1 MPCIKGVCAR
11 LCPGLHPGC
20 LPRLIISLS
29 DCLTVCSVCMCGFGR
44 GMDGRSTQASPSLRE
59 KLSGYTMAHTS
70 AGTREAAG
78 KRTMDSKWTHLGMT
92 GALGATGT
100 GLKHGA
106 RFGERRASGLISSQR
121 PLANLTLKLTP
132 RGISSKRVQ
141 SWDRSCLDTLGAK
154 GQRSTQLTAS
164 WNGPSE
170 SNSCREKAAG
180 WPRPS
185 LRKVRARQERQV

>member
-1 MPCIKGVCAR
+1 MAEALKLHRACEKSSQAIPWLIPRPEQERPLGSGQWTAN
-11 LCPGLHPGC
+11 GL
-20 LPRLIISLS
+20 
-29 DCLTVCSVCMCGFGR
+29 
-44 GMDGRSTQASPSLRE
+44 
-59 KLSGYTMAHTS
+59 
-70 AGTREAAG
+70 
-78 KRTMDSKWTHLGMT
+78 THLGMT
-92 GALGATGT
+92 DALGATGT

-132 RGISSKRVQ
+132 RDIRGSKRVQ

-170 SNSCREKAAG
+170 SNSCGEKAAG